1 MSFKPVSFESL
12 GAVSY
17 SPSIVITNYGSILHY
32 LRDKARYWLKI
43 VIFFIHLCIRPPGSG
58 GSRRNVVIPFGRE
71 KLEWWGYQM
80 VKKNFEDMC
89 NRLDTIPACDG
100 RTDIHLAT
108 V

>member
-43 VIFFIHLCIRPPGSG
+43 VIFSYTFAFDPPVQGVPVGMLS
-58 GSRRNVVIPFGRE
+58 SRLVG
-71 KLEWWGYQM
+71 
-80 VKKNFEDMC
+80 KN
-89 NRLDTIPACDG
+89 
-100 RTDIHLAT
+100 
-108 V
+108 